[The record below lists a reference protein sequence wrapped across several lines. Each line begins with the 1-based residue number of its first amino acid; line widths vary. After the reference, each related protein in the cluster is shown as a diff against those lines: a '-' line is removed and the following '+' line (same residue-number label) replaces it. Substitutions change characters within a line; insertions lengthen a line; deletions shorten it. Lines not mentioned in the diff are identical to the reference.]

1 MGYGITV
8 CVQQLSL
15 NLFEQV
21 DAVLDTLCC
30 AGTCYRQQEILGLGY
45 TDVCYQFYYMENLN

>member
-1 MGYGITV
+1 MLLQRCVMGYGITV

-30 AGTCYRQQEILGLGY
+30 AGTCIGNKKFL
-45 TDVCYQFYYMENLN
+45 V